1 MDRGAW
7 QAAVHRVQRVGHDW
21 RDWAQAQHVPTELV
35 MLPISSSA
43 ILFSFC
49 LQSFLASGSFPSWL
63 LPSGA
68 QSIGSSVSVNPSN
81 EYWGLISIRIDGF
94 ISLQSK
100 ELSKVFSSTTVG
112 KHQFLGT
119 QPFFIVQL
127 SHLYM
132 TMWKS
137 LLWLYR
143 PLSTKWCLCFLIYC
157 IGLS

>member
-21 RDWAQAQHVPTELV
+21 RDWTQAQHVPTELV

-49 LQSFLASGSFPSWL
+49 LQSFLASGSFPTSWL
-63 LPSGA
+63 LPSSA
-68 QSIGSSVSVNPSN
+68 QSIGCSVSVNPSN

-119 QPFFIVQL
+119 QPFLL
-127 SHLYM
+127 SNSHIC
-132 TMWKS
+132 T
-137 LLWLYR
+137 WLCKNHCFDY
-143 PLSTKWCLCFLIYC
+143 TDLCQQSNVSSF
-157 IGLS
+157 